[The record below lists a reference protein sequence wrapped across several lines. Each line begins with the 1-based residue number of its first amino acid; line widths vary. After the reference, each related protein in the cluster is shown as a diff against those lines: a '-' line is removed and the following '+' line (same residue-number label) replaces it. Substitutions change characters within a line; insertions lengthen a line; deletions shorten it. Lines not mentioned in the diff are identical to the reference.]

1 MTMTGRRDGGTAGRR
16 AASQGVVAACGLGV
30 VLLLGPATVQAQV
43 DSLNRAYD
51 LERRG
56 NYTAAVTAYRAV
68 LVSRPGEVGAIL
80 GLERSL
86 QPLNRGAEIG
96 PELSAALAA
105 NRTSTALLGVAI
117 RNWTAQ
123 GVTDSV
129 RRAVDRWAELAPG
142 DEAPWRE
149 WGNALLLKR
158 ERAAARAAYLA
169 GRERL
174 GQPEALAPELAQV
187 LVLEGDYGG
196 AAREWLVAMRKLP
209 GYRSSAIVTL
219 RQVPESQRKDVL
231 RALEQAGT
239 PDATRLEAELRA
251 RWGDPLGGFDR
262 LSTSLPPG
270 DADAV
275 ELLRQFGE
283 ALRGQSGPEYRR
295 AMGRTL
301 EALAQRSK
309 GATAGRLRLDAAQAY
324 LDGGDR
330 ASARRMLGGL
340 ADGPDVPPALAA
352 NASATL
358 LRLLI
363 EEGNVAEAERRF
375 ATLQKV
381 LPADQRA
388 DATRRLALAWAR
400 QGQIA
405 RADSLLVPDSSV
417 AGLALRGR
425 LRLFSGDVGGAVE
438 FLRAAGPYAGT
449 REEAT
454 ERTALLALLQPLE
467 GEPNPR
473 LGEAFLALEQGD
485 TARAVSGL
493 TQLGRSL
500 PPGKGGAELTLL
512 AGQLEARRGRGRE
525 AEALLRAAADSTA
538 PAAAPAALL
547 ELGRLLAQSGRGAE
561 AVPVLEE
568 LILSYPKSALV
579 PQARR
584 ALDDMKGAVPQ

>member
-1 MTMTGRRDGGTAGRR
+1 MRVFGRWCRPLLS
-16 AASQGVVAACGLGV
+16 AALLFSTSSAA
-30 VLLLGPATVQAQV
+30 AQT

-56 NYTAAVTAYRAV
+56 NYAGAVTAYRAV
-68 LVSRPGEVGAIL
+68 LRSRPAEVGAIL

-86 QPLNRGAEIG
+86 QPLNRGAEIV
-96 PELSAALAA
+96 PELSAAIAA
-105 NRTSTALLGVAI
+105 NRTSTALQGVAI
-117 RNWTAQ
+117 RTWTAQ
-123 GVTDSV
+123 GIADSA

-158 ERAAARAAYLA
+158 ERASARAAYVA

-174 GQPEALAPELAQV
+174 GQPDALAAELAQV
-187 LVLEGDYGG
+187 MALEGDYAG

-219 RQVPESQRKDVL
+219 RQVPEPQRKEVL

-239 PDATRLEAELRA
+239 PDARRLEAELRA
-251 RWGDPLGGFDR
+251 RWGDPLGAFDR
-262 LSTSLPPG
+262 LSSSLPPA
-270 DADAV
+270 DAEAV
-275 ELLRQFGE
+275 ELLRQFTE
-283 ALRGQSGPEYRR
+283 ALRGQQAPEYRR

-301 EALAQRSK
+301 EALAGRSR
-309 GATAGRLRLDAAQAY
+309 GAAAARLRLDAAQAY

-330 ASARRMLGGL
+330 PAARRMLGGL
-340 ADGPDVPPALAA
+340 ADGADVPPALAA
-352 NASATL
+352 SASTTL

-363 EEGNVAEAERRF
+363 EEGNVIEAERRF
-375 ATLQKV
+375 ATLQKT
-381 LPADQRA
+381 LPAEQRA
-388 DATRRLALAWAR
+388 DASRRLALAWAR
-400 QGQIA
+400 QGQLA
-405 RADSLLVPDSSV
+405 RADSILLPDSSV

-438 FLRAAGPYAGT
+438 LLKAAGPYAGT

-467 GEPNPR
+467 AEEQPK
-473 LGEAFLALEQGD
+473 LGAAFLSLEQGD
-485 TARAVSGL
+485 TARAVRQF
-493 TQLGRSL
+493 TELGRTL
-500 PPGKGGAELTLL
+500 PAGKGGAELTLL

-525 AEALLRAAADSTA
+525 AETLLRAAVDSTA

-547 ELGRLLAQSGRGAE
+547 ELGRLLAQSGRNQE

-568 LILSYPKSALV
+568 LILSYPRSALV